1 MSSQFQVDT
10 ERIAAAA
17 GEVHRISGEID
28 ASVARM
34 MSQLTALQEAW
45 RGEASGRFH
54 VVAVEWRTTQAR
66 VRESLDHIGRA
77 LGQAGQQYEAAELQ
91 NAAMFR

>member
-17 GEVHRISGEID
+17 GEVHRISDEID

-34 MSQLTALQEAW
+34 MTQLTGLQDAW

-54 VVAVEWRTTQAR
+54 DVVVEWRSTQAR
-66 VRESLDHIGRA
+66 VREALEHIGQA
-77 LGQAGQQYEAAELQ
+77 LGQAGRQYEAAELQ